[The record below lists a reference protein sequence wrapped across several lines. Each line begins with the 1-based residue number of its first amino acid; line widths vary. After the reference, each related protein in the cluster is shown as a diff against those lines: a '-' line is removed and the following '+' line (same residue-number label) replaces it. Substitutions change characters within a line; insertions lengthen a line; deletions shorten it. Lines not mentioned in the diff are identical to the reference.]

1 MVRRRASRALAVVA
15 AVVGALILLP
25 ALIPGLDSLNPFKT
39 ETEDRSQPVLL
50 KSLSRLSE
58 YRAASANLQ
67 VPVEVREDVG
77 VVPDFIAGKKT
88 LLIASGTVDASVDFS
103 KLRGENVKVDDD
115 RTSVT
120 LTLPSAQLSEARVDL
135 EKTHVFDTDRGLVN
149 RVGEAFGDGGADE
162 ERRLLALAQRKLAEA
177 ARDEPR
183 LLRNA
188 EENTRA
194 MLEGM
199 MRGLGFERVTIR
211 FAPPA
216 T

>member
-1 MVRRRASRALAVVA
+1 MVRRRASRALVLVVAVV
-15 AVVGALILLP
+15 VALILLP
-25 ALIPGLDSLNPFKT
+25 ALIPGLDSLNPFRT

-103 KLRGENVKVDDD
+103 RLRGENVKVDDD

-120 LTLPSAQLSEARVDL
+120 LTLPAARLSEARVDL

-149 RVGEAFGDGGADE
+149 HVGEAFGDGGADE

-177 ARDEPR
+177 ARAEPR

-194 MLEGM
+194 MLDGM

>member
-50 KSLSRLSE
+50 RSLSRLSE

>member
-1 MVRRRASRALAVVA
+1 MVRRRASRALALVA
-15 AVVGALILLP
+15 VVVGALILLP
-25 ALIPGLDSLNPFKT
+25 AIIPGLDSLNPFKT

-77 VVPDFIAGKKT
+77 VLPDFIAGKKT

-103 KLRGENVKVDDD
+103 QLRGENVKVDDD

-120 LTLPSAQLSEARVDL
+120 LTLPSARLSEARVDL
-135 EKTHVFDTDRGLVN
+135 EKTHVFDTARGLVN
-149 RVGEAFGDGGADE
+149 RVGDAFGDGGADE

-177 ARDEPR
+177 ARAEPQ

-194 MLEGM
+194 MLEVM